1 MSARHTR
8 RAPAAAGNTERLLV
22 EGLASVSGAQL
33 QRECGLDGAVL
44 EDADVSTW
52 EGSSVRLAEVALR
65 RVDLSATRLR
75 ALSLIDVLA
84 SSVNAANGS
93 WSALRT
99 SRVTFERCNLVGL
112 DAGNGELSQT
122 TFRDCKL
129 DLANLRMATLHD
141 VVFSGCSLR
150 ATDFYGATLRSVSFT
165 GCELHETDFDRA
177 SLETVDL
184 RGSSL
189 ADIRGIGSLSGA
201 IVDAGQLID
210 LAPSLAGELGIRVQ
224 GADG

>member
-1 MSARHTR
+1 MSAKHTR
-8 RAPAAAGNTERLLV
+8 RAPAAAGNPEPLLV
-22 EGLASVSGAQL
+22 GDLASVSSGQL
-33 QRECGLDGAVL
+33 QRERGLDGAVL

-52 EGSSVRLAEVALR
+52 EASSVRLAEVALR

-84 SSVNAANGS
+84 SSVNGANGS
-93 WSALRT
+93 WLALRT

-129 DLANLRMATLHD
+129 DLANLRMAMLHD

-150 ATDFYGATLRSVSFT
+150 ATDFYGTTLRSVSFA

-189 ADIRGIGSLSGA
+189 VNIRGIGSLRGA
-201 IVDAGQLID
+201 IVDPGQLID
-210 LAPSLAGELGIRVQ
+210 LAPSLAGELGIRVE
-224 GADG
+224 GADS

>member
-1 MSARHTR
+1 MSAKHTR
-8 RAPAAAGNTERLLV
+8 RAAAAVGNPEPLLL
-22 EGLASVSGAQL
+22 EDLASASSAQL
-33 QRECGLDGAVL
+33 QHEHGLDGAVL

-52 EGSSVRLAEVALR
+52 EASSVRLAEVALR
-65 RVDLSATRLR
+65 RADLSATRLR
-75 ALSLIDVLA
+75 ALSLVDVLA
-84 SSVNAANGS
+84 RSVNAANGL
-93 WSALRT
+93 WPALRT

-129 DLANLRMATLHD
+129 DLANLRMATLRD

-150 ATDFYGATLRSVSFT
+150 ATDFYGATLRSVSFA

-184 RGSSL
+184 RGASL
-189 ADIRGIGSLSGA
+189 VDIRGIGSLSGA
-201 IVDAGQLID
+201 IVDPGQLID
-210 LAPSLAGELGIRVQ
+210 LAPYLAVELGIRVQ